1 MDDGGMVYC
10 CTGRQSKEASQKLAA
25 GLWSFMDQTV
35 GRIDMTKEELTELL
49 GNGEVE
55 ITLK

>member
-1 MDDGGMVYC
+1 MVYC

-35 GRIDMTKEELTELL
+35 GRIDMTKKELTELL